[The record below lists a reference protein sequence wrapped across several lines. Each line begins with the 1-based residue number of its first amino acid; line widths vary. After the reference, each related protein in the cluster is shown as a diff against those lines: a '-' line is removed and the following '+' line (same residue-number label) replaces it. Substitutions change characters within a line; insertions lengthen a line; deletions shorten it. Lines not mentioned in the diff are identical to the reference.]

1 MTQTYI
7 PTQTMKIGLLLAV
20 LLVNTFAMAQSTIIK
35 GRITTSDG
43 KAAEYVNVNLKGT
56 NKGAVTNQEG
66 EFTFEKVK
74 VGTYTLQ
81 VSFVGLETQ
90 TQSVTTTAGQVAE
103 VNLVLKETGRQLEE
117 VVVTAYPN
125 KYNADMPSV
134 SLRLKTPLIETP
146 QNIQVLTKALLND
159 QQIFDMLEGVTRNVS
174 GVTRLEHWDNY
185 ALLNMRGSQIAAF
198 RNGMNVQMPWG
209 PLAEDMSMVESIE
222 FVKGPAGFMMANGEP
237 SGFYNVVT
245 KKPTGLTKG
254 EVGLT
259 LGSFDTY
266 RATADFDGLL
276 SKDGRLQYRLNVM
289 GQMKGS
295 HRDYEFNNRYSV
307 VPVIK
312 YKINNKTS
320 LTAEYTYQY
329 SQMSMIGS
337 AYVFAQKGYGG
348 LPVNFTTAEPNLDP
362 TNINDHSLLLIMNH
376 QINKDWKLTGQLAYY
391 NYNQVGSSMWPN
403 AVNADGT
410 MVRGISIWDALG
422 INKIGQIFVNGDVKT
437 GGITHRILA
446 GLDMG
451 HKEYFADW
459 AQGDVLKS
467 TVPFNIYTPVYGT
480 VPADSLPVFD
490 RSKSIRSRG
499 VNYGQS
505 YSGIYVQDELRF
517 WGDKIRLTLAGRYTT
532 AKDYD
537 PYSGSVNSSKFTPRV
552 GLSVSL
558 NKSTSVYALYDQAFI
573 PQAGADF
580 NGKSFDPI
588 TGNNTEA
595 GLKKEWMGGRWNS
608 TVSLYQITKNN
619 VLTSDL
625 NHLNFSIQLGQ
636 TKTQGVEFDMRGQ
649 LLQGLDLTFNY
660 AYTDSKVTKDTDEK
674 KVGVAVAGSTKHIT
688 NAWLS
693 YRATHGKFKGL
704 GASLGYQWQ
713 VDRSSWYVF
722 DGTSQALPD
731 YFRLDGAVSWQSNQ
745 FTVALNVNNLLNKYL
760 FSGAPYTWL
769 NAYYWQTEPLR
780 NSRISIGYKF

>member
-1 MTQTYI
+1 
-7 PTQTMKIGLLLAV
+7 MKFLLTTTLSF
-20 LLVNTFAMAQSTIIK
+20 LTLWAMAQYSSIK

-43 KAAEYVNVNLKGT
+43 KAAEFVNVNLKGA
-56 NKGAVTNQEG
+56 NKGAVTNQG
-66 EFTFEKVK
+66 GDFIFEKVK
-74 VGTYTLQ
+74 AGNYTLQ

-90 TQSVTTTAGQVAE
+90 TQNVSATAGQVSE
-103 VNLVLKETGRQLEE
+103 VNVVLKENLRQLEE

-245 KKPTGLTKG
+245 KKPTGITKG
-254 EVGLT
+254 EATLT

-276 SKDGRLQYRLNVM
+276 SKDGKLQYRLNVM

-295 HRDYEFNNRYSV
+295 HRDYEFNNRYSI

-312 YKINNKTS
+312 YKINDKTS

-337 AYVFAQKGYGG
+337 AYIFSSKPYER

-362 TNINDHSLLLIMNH
+362 TNIKDHSLLLIMNH

-391 NYNQVGSSMWPN
+391 NYNQVGTSMWPST
-403 AVNADGT
+403 VNGDGT
-410 MVRGISIWDALG
+410 IVRGISIWDALG
-422 INKIGQIFVNGDVKT
+422 INKIGQVFVNGDVKT
-437 GGITHRILA
+437 GGVTHRILA

-451 HKEYFADW
+451 QKEYFADW
-459 AQGDVLKS
+459 AQGGILKGS
-467 TVPFNIYTPVYGT
+467 VPFNIYKPVYGT
-480 VPADSLPVFD
+480 VRADSLPVFA
-490 RSKSIRSRG
+490 RSRSLRSRG

-505 YSGIYVQDELRF
+505 YTGLYVQDELRF
-517 WGDKIRLTLAGRYTT
+517 WDGKIRLTLAGRYTT
-532 AKDYD
+532 AKDID
-537 PYSGSVNSSKFTPRV
+537 PYSGNVKSSKFTPRI
-552 GLSVSL
+552 GMSVSL
-558 NKSTSVYALYDQAFI
+558 NKSTSAYALYDQAFI
-573 PQAGADF
+573 PQAGADI
-580 NGKSFDPI
+580 NGKGFDPI

-619 VLTSDL
+619 VLTADP
-625 NHLNFSIQLGQ
+625 NNPNFSIQLGQ
-636 TKTQGVEFDMRGQ
+636 TKTKGVEFDLRGQ
-649 LLQGLDLTFNY
+649 LVQGLDLTLNY
-660 AYTDSKVTKDTDEK
+660 AYTDAKVTKDTDEK
-674 KVGVAVAGSTKHIT
+674 KVGVSVAGATKHIT

-693 YRATHGKFKGL
+693 YRMTDGKLKGF

-722 DGTSQALPD
+722 DGTNQALPN
-731 YFRLDGAVSWQSNQ
+731 YFRLDGAVSWQSNRL
-745 FTVALNVNNLLNKYL
+745 TVALNVNNLLNEYL

-769 NAYYWQTEPLR
+769 NAYYWQTEPMR
-780 NSRISIGYKF
+780 NSRLSIGYKF

>member
-1 MTQTYI
+1 
-7 PTQTMKIGLLLAV
+7 MKIYLSLALLL
-20 LLVNTFAMAQSTIIK
+20 LSSWAMAQHATIK

-43 KAAEYVNVNLKGT
+43 KAAEFVNVNLKGAG
-56 NKGAVTNQEG
+56 KGTVTNQEG
-66 EFTFEKVK
+66 EFLFEKVK
-74 VGTYTLQ
+74 AGNYALQ

-90 TQSVTTTAGQVAE
+90 TQSVSVTAGQVSD
-103 VNLVLKETGRQLEE
+103 VNVVLKENLRQLEE
-117 VVVTAYPN
+117 VVVTAFPN

-146 QNIQVLTKALLND
+146 QNIQVLTKALIND

-245 KKPTGLTKG
+245 KKPTGITKG
-254 EVGLT
+254 EMTLT

-276 SKDGRLQYRLNVM
+276 SKDGKLQYRLNVM

-312 YKINNKTS
+312 YKINDKTS

-337 AYVFAQKGYGG
+337 AYVFSQKPYEH
-348 LPVNFTTAEPNLDP
+348 LPVNFTLTEPNLDP
-362 TNINDHSLLLIMNH
+362 TNINDHSLLLILNH

-391 NYNQVGSSMWPN
+391 NYNQIGTSMWPSS
-403 AVNADGT
+403 VKSDGT
-410 MVRGISIWDALG
+410 IVRGISIWDALG
-422 INKIGQIFVNGDVKT
+422 INRIGQIFVNGDVKT

-451 HKEYFADW
+451 QKEYFADW
-459 AQGDVLKS
+459 AQSSTLKGAA
-467 TVPFNIYTPVYGT
+467 PFNIYNPVYGT

-490 RSKSIRSRG
+490 RSKSLRSRG

-505 YSGIYVQDELRF
+505 YSGLYVQDELRF
-517 WGDKIRLTLAGRYTT
+517 WDGKIRLTLAGRYTT

-537 PYSGSVNSSKFTPRV
+537 PYSGSVKSSKFTPRI
-552 GLSVSL
+552 GMSISL
-558 NKSTSVYALYDQAFI
+558 NKSTSAYAMYDQAFI
-573 PQAGADF
+573 PQAGADV
-580 NGKSFDPI
+580 NGRSFDPI

-619 VLTSDL
+619 VLTADP
-625 NHLNFSIQLGQ
+625 NNPNFSIQLGQ
-636 TKTQGVEFDMRGQ
+636 TKTKGVEFDLRGQ
-649 LLQGLDLTFNY
+649 LLQGLDLTLNY
-660 AYTDSKVTKDTDEK
+660 AYTDAKVTKDTDEK
-674 KVGVAVAGSTKHIT
+674 KVGVAVAGATKHIT

-693 YRATHGKFKGL
+693 YRVSNGNLKGL

-722 DGTSQALPD
+722 DGTNQALPN
-731 YFRLDGAVSWQSNQ
+731 YFRLDGAVSWQSNRL
-745 FTVALNVNNLLNKYL
+745 TVALNVNNLLNEYL

-780 NSRISIGYKF
+780 NSRLSIGYKF

>member
-1 MTQTYI
+1 MY
-7 PTQTMKIGLLLAV
+7 LLATSLKKVWKVGIV
-20 LLVNTFAMAQSTIIK
+20 LLISHQLYAQKGLIK
-35 GRITTSDG
+35 GQLTTTDG
-43 KAAEYVNVNLKGT
+43 KPAEYVNVNLKGT
-56 NKGAVTNQEG
+56 NKGTVTNEKG
-66 EFTFEKVK
+66 EFSIEKVK
-74 VGTYTLQ
+74 PGAYVLQ
-81 VSFVGLETQ
+81 MSFVGLETQ
-90 TQSVTTTAGQVAE
+90 TQNVTITDGQTTEA
-103 VNLVLKETGRQLEE
+103 NFVLRENSRQLDE
-117 VVVTAYPN
+117 VIVSAYPN

-134 SLRLKTPLIETP
+134 TLRLKTPLIETP
-146 QNIQVLTKALLND
+146 QNIQVLTKALIND
-159 QQIFDMLEGVTRNVS
+159 QQIFDMLEGITRNVS

-245 KKPTGLTKG
+245 KKPTGITKG
-254 EVGLT
+254 EATMT
-259 LGSFDTY
+259 LGSFNTY

-276 SKDGRLQYRLNVM
+276 SKDGKLQYRLNLM
-289 GQMKGS
+289 GQFKGS
-295 HRDYEFNNRYSV
+295 HRDFEYNNRYSI

-312 YKINNKTS
+312 YKFNDKTS

-329 SQMSMIGS
+329 MQMSMIGS
-337 AYVFAQKGYGG
+337 AYAFGQKTYGD
-348 LPVNFTTAEPNLDP
+348 LPVNFTTTEPNLDP
-362 TNINDHSLLLIMNH
+362 TNINDQSLLLILNH
-376 QINKDWKLTGQLAYY
+376 QINSQWKLTGQLAYF
-391 NYNQVGSSMWPN
+391 NYNQIGSSMWPSTFTD
-403 AVNADGT
+403 ADGT
-410 MVRGISIWDALG
+410 MQRGISIWDALG
-422 INKIGQIFVNGDVKT
+422 INKIGQVFVNGDVKT

-451 HKEYFADW
+451 QKQYFADW
-459 AQGDVLKS
+459 SQGFNLNG
-467 TVPFNIYTPVYGT
+467 TVPFNIYKPVYGQ

-490 RSKSIRSRG
+490 RSRSLRSRG
-499 VNYGQS
+499 VNYNQS
-505 YSGIYVQDELRF
+505 YSALYVQDELRF
-517 WGDKIRLTLAGRYTT
+517 LNDKIRLTLAGRYTT
-532 AKDYD
+532 AQDAD
-537 PYSGSVNSSKFTPRV
+537 PYSGSVKSSKFTPRIGV
-552 GLSVSL
+552 SVSL
-558 NKSTSVYALYDQAFI
+558 NKSMSAYALYDQAFI

-580 NGKSFDPI
+580 TGKAFDPI

-608 TVSLYQITKNN
+608 TLSLYQITKNN
-619 VLTSDL
+619 VLTADP

-636 TKTQGVEFDMRGQ
+636 TKTKGVEFDIRGQ

-674 KVGVAVAGSTKHIT
+674 KVGVAVAGATKHIN

-693 YRATHGKFKGL
+693 YRATRGGLKGL

-713 VDRSSWYVF
+713 VGRSSWYVF
-722 DGTSQALPD
+722 DGTNQALPD
-731 YFRLDGAVSWQSNQ
+731 YFRVDGAVSWQSNK
-745 FTVALNVNNLLNKYL
+745 FSVALNVNNILNKYL

-769 NAYYWQTEPLR
+769 NAYYWQTEALR